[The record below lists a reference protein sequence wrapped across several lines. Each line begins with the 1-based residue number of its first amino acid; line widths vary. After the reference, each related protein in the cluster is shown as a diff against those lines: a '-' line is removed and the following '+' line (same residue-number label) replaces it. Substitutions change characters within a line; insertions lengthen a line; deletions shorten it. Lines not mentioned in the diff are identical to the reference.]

1 MTQGLTRQQLGVT
14 EAMIATYGATIFRL
28 SHNHQIRRGDPI
40 RTKDFAQVETH
51 RGELGMSD
59 AQIAAEIGLTE
70 RQVVFIRNL
79 EERRRFRTG
88 HYHRLNQ
95 LGGGKRYRS
104 ERMTPFQDHF
114 RYSADALAMRA
125 ALAFD
130 PEQARRYVEAG
141 WWTGDTLRSWLTK
154 HANERPDAPAVVS
167 PERSVSYG
175 ELKTRVEKLA
185 AGLYALGVRPG
196 DVVAVQLPN
205 THEYVESFLAI
216 TWLGAVMTTLY
227 VPYREAEYR
236 TQLSHSRARAVIAP
250 DRIGDF
256 EAAACLVGL
265 KDALP
270 ALAHVIAVGDAP
282 AGAAS
287 YADVAASD
295 DGLPEDL
302 PAPVAADPFLLLY
315 TSGTTASPKGAP
327 LNYHT
332 MLSNARLGMPEH
344 GIDGGSVILSAAPFG
359 HLFAL
364 YAIKLAVCAGA
375 ATLLLPMF
383 APPAFA
389 ALIESHKPTHLF
401 AGPAHIAAC
410 LGAGLLDQH
419 DLSSVKLSITSGA
432 AVPPDLVRAYDPKL
446 PNGRV
451 CQLWGM
457 TELQAGMYTRPDDA
471 IERVATSAGRPS
483 PGTEIRI
490 ADENGNELPL
500 GEEGELQVRGPSV
513 FPGYFDNPD
522 ASAAAFSADGWFR
535 SGDLA
540 TQDADGFVT
549 LTGRLKDVIN
559 RGGVKY
565 SPQEVEVLVDSHP
578 AVMQSAIAPIPD
590 PRLGERACCYAVL
603 RPGGALTLEE
613 LCDYLTAQGIARHKL
628 PEKLELLYEL
638 PLTATRKVIK
648 SRLAPGG

>member
-40 RTKDFAQVETH
+40 RMKDFAAIQRH

-59 AQIAAEIGLTE
+59 GEIAAAIGLNE

-88 HYHRLNQ
+88 HYHRLNK

-114 RYSADALAMRA
+114 RYGADALALRA
-125 ALAFD
+125 ALAFEPD
-130 PEQARRYVEAG
+130 QARRYVEAG
-141 WWTGDTLRSWLTK
+141 YWTGDTLRSWLAK
-154 HANERPDAPAVVS
+154 HATERPDAPAVIS
-167 PERSVSYG
+167 PERTVSYG
-175 ELKTRVEKLA
+175 ELKTGVERLA
-185 AGLYALGVRPG
+185 AGLHDLGVRPG

-216 TWLGAVMTTLY
+216 AWLGAVMTTLY
-227 VPYREAEYR
+227 MPYREAEFQ
-236 TQLSHSRARAVIAP
+236 TQLGHSRAKAVIALAEA
-250 DRIGDF
+250 GDF
-256 EAAACLVGL
+256 KPAATLMAL
-265 KDALP
+265 KDKLP
-270 ALAHVIAVGDAP
+270 ALAHVIAIGAAP
-282 AGAAS
+282 AGATS
-287 YADVAASD
+287 YAEVAAC
-295 DGLPEDL
+295 GTPLPEDL
-302 PAPVAADPFLLLY
+302 PVPVAADPFLLLY
-315 TSGTTASPKGAP
+315 TSGTTASPKAAP

-332 MLSNARLGMPEH
+332 MLSNAQAGVPEH
-344 GIDGGSVILSAAPFG
+344 VIDADSVILSAAPFG

-364 YAIKLAVCAGA
+364 YAIKLAMCAGA
-375 ATLLLPMF
+375 ATLLLPIF

-410 LGAGLLDQH
+410 LGAGLLDKH
-419 DLSSVKLSITSGA
+419 DMGSVKLSVTSGA
-432 AVPPDLVRAYDPKL
+432 AVPPDLVRAYEPKL

-457 TELQAGMYTRPDDA
+457 TELQAGMYTRPDDPV
-471 IERVATSAGRPS
+471 ERVATSAGRPS
-483 PGTEIRI
+483 LGTEVRI
-490 ADENGNELPL
+490 ADEHGNALPL

-513 FPGYFDNPD
+513 FPGYFDNPE
-522 ASAAAFSADGWFR
+522 ASAATFTGDGWFR

-540 TQDADGFVT
+540 TQAADGHVT

-565 SPQEVEVLVDSHP
+565 SPQEVEVLVDGHP
-578 AVMQSAIAPIPD
+578 SVMQSAIAPIPD

-603 RPGGALTLEE
+603 RPGAALTLDE
-613 LCDYLTAQGIARHKL
+613 LCDYLTAQGIAKHKL
-628 PEKLELLYEL
+628 PEKLELRDEL

-648 SRLAPGG
+648 SRLAPSA

>member
-1 MTQGLTRQQLGVT
+1 MTHGLTRQQLGVT
-14 EAMIATYGATIFRL
+14 EAMIATYGATVFRL

-40 RTKDFAQVETH
+40 RLKDFDYVEAH

-59 AQIAAEIGLTE
+59 AEIAATIGLSE
-70 RQVVFIRNL
+70 PQVVFIRNL

-88 HYHRLNQ
+88 HYHRLIQ

-114 RYSADALAMRA
+114 RYGADALALRA

-130 PEQARRYVEAG
+130 PGQARHYVESG
-141 WWTGDTLRSWLTK
+141 YWTGDTLRTWLVV
-154 HANERPDAPAVVS
+154 HAKDHADAPAVIS
-167 PERSVSYG
+167 TERTVGFG
-175 ELKTRVEKLA
+175 ELKQRVERLA
-185 AGLYALGVRPG
+185 AGLYQLGVRPG

-216 TWLGAVMTTLY
+216 AWLGAVMTTLY
-227 VPYREAEYR
+227 MPYREAEYR
-236 TQLSHSRARAVIAP
+236 AQLAHSRARAVIAP
-250 DRIGDF
+250 AEVGDF
-256 EAAACLVGL
+256 KPAETLVSL
-265 KDALP
+265 KDRLP
-270 ALAHVIAVGDAP
+270 SLQHVIAIGDAP
-282 AGAAS
+282 AGATG
-287 YADVAASD
+287 YAEVAAGD
-295 DGLPEDL
+295 APLPDAL

-315 TSGTTASPKGAP
+315 TSGTTANPKAAP

-332 MLSNARLGMPEH
+332 MLSNARLGVPEH
-344 GIDGGSVILSAAPFG
+344 GIGPDSVVLSAAPFG

-364 YAIKLAVCAGA
+364 YAVQLALCAGA
-375 ATLLLPMF
+375 ASLLLPMF

-389 ALIESHKPTHLF
+389 GLIESHRATHIF

-410 LGAGLLDQH
+410 LGAGLLDKH
-419 DLSSVKLSITSGA
+419 DLSSVKLSVTSGA
-432 AVPPDLVRAYDPKL
+432 AVPPDLVHAYQAKL
-446 PNGRV
+446 ANGRV

-471 IERVATSAGRPS
+471 VERVATSTGRPS
-483 PGTEIRI
+483 PGTEVRV
-490 ADENGNELPL
+490 ADEHGNPLPD

-513 FPGYFDNPD
+513 FPGYFDNAD
-522 ASAAAFSADGWFR
+522 ASAAAFTADGWFR

-540 TQDADGFVT
+540 TQAGDGYVT

-565 SPQEVEVLVDSHP
+565 SPQEVEVLIDGHP

-603 RPGGALTLEE
+603 RPGAALTLDE
-613 LCDYLTAQGIARHKL
+613 LCHYLLEQGIARHKL
-628 PEKLELLYEL
+628 PERLELLDEL

-648 SRLAPGG
+648 SRLAPRG